1 MYQGGCGW
9 YEFSQSQDINSFL
22 AKINLLQFQL
32 LCICGSCGCIRQAV
46 WPVDNQRDALT
57 GRYPWLRTGFGLA
70 WVKRVRWRI
79 HPSGRTVGGQPW
91 IGHSKLCSAVRWL
104 QTFSLRKRRQL
115 WPGLSCMCLQCSL
128 FKRPLSVF
136 FVFFLWKQTT
146 CDDGSVYQP
155 YQAASEYGIGSD
167 VGTIQLEIY
176 ENGPVAVGFLV
187 CQSFENFFVYVVSP
201 SPFIT

>member
-1 MYQGGCGW
+1 M
-9 YEFSQSQDINSFL
+9 
-22 AKINLLQFQL
+22 
-32 LCICGSCGCIRQAV
+32 
-46 WPVDNQRDALT
+46 
-57 GRYPWLRTGFGLA
+57 A

-187 CQSFENFFVYVVSP
+187 CRSFENFFSANPTGVLTTDCGSGSTDLLGGHAVTLIGYQALTFSKISSHDNLSQLGHSQWSGLLVTRQP
-201 SPFIT
+201 MEHLLG